1 MLQLTP
7 GALTLD
13 ILRAVHAG
21 SVPLAIDPASQ
32 AAIAASAAIVRRAA
46 QGHAPAYGIN
56 TGFGKLASTRIS
68 EADLE
73 ALQRNLIRSHSV
85 GVGEPLAPQVVRL
98 MLALK
103 AASLARGHS
112 GVRQQVI
119 DTLLAVHN
127 AGLVPYVPSQ
137 GSVGASGDL
146 APLAHMTL
154 TLTGEGEML
163 VAGRRV
169 PALPRLREANI
180 EPLVLQ
186 AKEGLAL
193 INGTQTS
200 TALALHALLAFEP
213 VLEAA
218 LVVGAL
224 TVDAARGSDGPF
236 DPRIHVLRGQPG
248 QIDVARYYRRL
259 LEGSAIRASHRE
271 GDDRVQDPYC
281 LRCQPQVVGAC
292 LDQLRHAALVL
303 VREAN
308 AVTDNPLVFPE
319 SDEGAVGRAPGRPKP
334 GRAPSGGSDN
344 GPEAVAARLTSR
356 GEVKAQSAG
365 QSQGSARG
373 GAILSGG
380 NFHAEPVA
388 LACDAMAV
396 AIAEVGAI
404 AERRIAML
412 IDAGVSRLPPFLTAD
427 PGLNSGFMIAHVT
440 AASLASE
447 NKSMAHPA
455 SVDSLPTSANQ
466 EDHVSMATFAARRL
480 QPMIANTSHILG
492 IELLAAA
499 QGIDFLRPLITS
511 EPLARVHATLRER
524 CPSVDRDRSLAPD
537 IERATTLVTDGS
549 LARVLRNLPDLPA
562 LWIPA

>member
-1 MLQLTP
+1 MTMTPTTPQAITLQPGQLSLEQLQAIHNQCTP
-7 GALTLD
+7 LHL
-13 ILRAVHAG
+13 
-21 SVPLAIDPASQ
+21 DPA
-32 AAIAASAAIVRRAA
+32 ALPRIEASAALVAGAA
-46 QGHAPAYGIN
+46 AGDTPVYGVN
-56 TGFGKLASTRIS
+56 TGFGKLANQRIS
-68 EADLE
+68 TPDLDR
-73 ALQRNLIRSHSV
+73 LQLNLIRSHSV
-85 GVGEPLAPQVVRL
+85 GVGEPLAPSVVRL

-112 GVRQQVI
+112 GVRRVVI

-146 APLAHMTL
+146 APLSHMTL
-154 TLTGEGEML
+154 ALLGEGDML
-163 VAGRRV
+163 HEGRRT
-169 PALPRLREANI
+169 PAG
-180 EPLVLQ
+180 PLLADHGIAPLKLA

-200 TALALHALLAFEP
+200 TALALHGLLSFEP

-218 LVVGAL
+218 LVIGAL

-236 DPRIHVLRGQPG
+236 DPRIHEVRGQLG
-248 QIDVARYYRRL
+248 QMDVARYYRAL
-259 LEGSAIRASHRE
+259 LAGSAIRASHRV

-292 LDQLRHAALVL
+292 LDQLRHAALIL

-308 AVTDNPLVFPE
+308 AVTDNPLVFA
-319 SDEGAVGRAPGRPKP
+319 EG
-334 GRAPSGGSDN
+334 GGSL
-344 GPEAVAARLTSR
+344 V
-356 GEVKAQSAG
+356 
-365 QSQGSARG
+365 
-373 GAILSGG
+373 SGG

-388 LACDAMAV
+388 LAADAMAV
-396 AIAEVGAI
+396 AVAEVGAI

-412 IDAGVSRLPPFLTAD
+412 IDASVSRLPPFLTAD
-427 PGLNSGFMIAHVT
+427 AGLNSGFMIAHVT
-440 AASLASE
+440 AAALASE
-447 NKSMAHPA
+447 NKSLAHPA

-480 QPMIANTSHILG
+480 QPMIANVSHILG

-499 QGIDFLRPLITS
+499 QGIDFLRPLHS
-511 EPLARVHATLRER
+511 SGALEQAHAQLRAL
-524 CPSVDRDRSLAPD
+524 CPAMHTDRTLAPD
-537 IERATTLVTDGS
+537 IETATALVRDGS
-549 LARVLRNLPDLPA
+549 LARLLRALPGLPA

>member
-1 MLQLTP
+1 MLLRPGQL
-7 GALTLD
+7 ALEELQA
-13 ILRAVHAG
+13 IHAAVE
-21 SVPLAIDPASQ
+21 PLALDPA
-32 AAIAASAAIVRRAA
+32 ALPGIAASAAVVQRAA
-46 QGHAPAYGIN
+46 AGDAPVYGVN

-68 EADLE
+68 SEDL
-73 ALQRNLIRSHSV
+73 ATLQWNLIRSHSV
-85 GVGEPLAPQVVRL
+85 GVGALLAPAVVRL

-103 AASLARGHS
+103 AASLARGYS
-112 GVRQQVI
+112 GVRPVVI
-119 DTLLAVHN
+119 ETLIAVHN
-127 AGLVPYVPSQ
+127 AGLVPCVPSQ

-154 TLTGEGEML
+154 ALMGEGEFL
-163 VAGRRV
+163 VTDPGQPGAGVGRRM
-169 PALPRLREANI
+169 PAADMLRAAGIAPLRLA
-180 EPLVLQ
+180 

-200 TALALHALLAFEP
+200 TALALHALFAFEP

-248 QIDVARYYRRL
+248 QIDVAAYYRRL
-259 LEGSAIRASHRE
+259 LEGSAIRKSHLE

-292 LDQLRHAALVL
+292 LDQLRHAARVL
-303 VREAN
+303 LREAN
-308 AVTDNPLVFPE
+308 AVTDNPLVF
-319 SDEGAVGRAPGRPKP
+319 A
-334 GRAPSGGSDN
+334 
-344 GPEAVAARLTSR
+344 PEATVRPELVEGLGAST
-356 GEVKAQSAG
+356 
-365 QSQGSARG
+365 GSARTG
-373 GAILSGG
+373 GEMISGG

-388 LACDAMAV
+388 LACDAMAT

-412 IDAGVSRLPPFLTAD
+412 IDSSVSRLPPFLTANA
-427 PGLNSGFMIAHVT
+427 GLNSGFMIAHVT

-447 NKSMAHPA
+447 NKSLAHPA

-480 QPMIANTSHILG
+480 QPMIANVAHILG

-499 QGIDFLRPLITS
+499 QGIEFLRPLAS
-511 EPLARVHATLRER
+511 SPALEQVHSTLRAT
-524 CPSVDRDRSLAPD
+524 CPAMMSDRYLAPD
-537 IERATTLVTDGS
+537 IEAAGTLVADGT
-549 LARVLRNLPDLPA
+549 LARILRRLDGLPP
-562 LWIPA
+562 LWFAG